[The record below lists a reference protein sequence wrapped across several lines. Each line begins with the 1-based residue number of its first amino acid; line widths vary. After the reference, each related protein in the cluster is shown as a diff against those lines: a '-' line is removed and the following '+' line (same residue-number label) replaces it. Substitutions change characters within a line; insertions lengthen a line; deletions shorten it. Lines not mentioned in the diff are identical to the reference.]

1 MKNYNNDNDQHG
13 DEDIDITAIYV
24 LGDKQVD
31 LHSED
36 ASEMMQNA
44 INRSVR
50 EALLKHK
57 RAGNPVPV
65 ERDGKIVYLQP
76 DDIPAD

>member
-1 MKNYNNDNDQHG
+1 MEPNKKIDPRDDLFVRYAKQIKPAYDQ
-13 DEDIDITAIYV
+13 A
-24 LGDKQVD
+24 
-31 LHSED
+31 
-36 ASEMMQNA
+36 
-44 INRSVR
+44 VR

-76 DDIPAD
+76 DDIKED